1 MPKLPAGK
9 ENPVAGTFHC
19 GDCGQQASVF
29 VINKSRRRGTLY
41 VRCGCGCDQ
50 RTGAHIQARW
60 RDQMVAQ
67 PGFEWVK
74 QGQPAPAVE
83 PDPAT
88 DWQPGEP
95 VRAVA
100 VQVQQT
106 EAAQVQ
112 EPSAEP
118 NQVQQDDKRARMRQA
133 IAKQYGGRV

>member
-1 MPKLPAGK
+1 MPRLAAGK

-19 GDCGQQASVF
+19 ADCDREASVF

-50 RTGAHIQARW
+50 RTGRHIQDRW
-60 RDQMVAQ
+60 RQQMVPR
-67 PGFEWVK
+67 PGYEWVK

-83 PDPAT
+83 PDPAG

-95 VRAVA
+95 VQTVE

-106 EAAQVQ
+106 NVDQVR
-112 EPSAEP
+112 EPDGEP
-118 NQVQQDDKRARMRQA
+118 NQVQADGKGAVLKAA
-133 IAKQYGGRV
+133 IAKQFGGRR